1 MYILGKARHGPFSKI
16 GIFVVGSHRKYK
28 YEIVEIV
35 SDYVVDVGV
44 LVGYLDKVSRFVSL
58 FQRMRPTEVGTFFV
72 KPNELYKFSHQI
84 PSFKMTGTE
93 REGVPSGSFELNPA
107 SLPLSS
113 DDIWYPVNVKEDH
126 RTTNSE
132 PVENVLSE
140 FLLELVVSL
149 IM

>member
-1 MYILGKARHGPFSKI
+1 
-16 GIFVVGSHRKYK
+16 
-28 YEIVEIV
+28 
-35 SDYVVDVGV
+35 
-44 LVGYLDKVSRFVSL
+44 
-58 FQRMRPTEVGTFFV
+58 
-72 KPNELYKFSHQI
+72 
-84 PSFKMTGTE
+84 MTGTE

>member
-1 MYILGKARHGPFSKI
+1 MGEFNDFYFDLIWAVCDK
-16 GIFVVGSHRKYK
+16 
-28 YEIVEIV
+28 
-35 SDYVVDVGV
+35 
-44 LVGYLDKVSRFVSL
+44 LDSTPRLYAHIRKVSGPEFKIKFRWL
-58 FQRMRPTEVGTFFV
+58 EPHPEEDQREECAWIRKEICM
-72 KPNELYKFSHQI
+72 FSHQI

-140 FLLELVVSL
+140 FLLELVN
-149 IM
+149 